1 MTRDPRLSAL
11 LPVGRAARR
20 AATAPG
26 TSLGSLA
33 DALGR
38 ELEPLL
44 AAHAQ
49 GTLPIPDGKARLTRI
64 GGRCPVHG
72 GLLEFNPWEAH
83 RHRCIPCG
91 RDWRGADHDGWWL
104 LGAHF
109 WTMERA
115 VHAALLFALRGDQR
129 HAALARAILEG
140 AAARY
145 AHWPNR
151 DNVLGP
157 SRPFFSTYLEAI
169 WLLNACH
176 ALALLEGADP
186 VGSAVTGARL
196 RDQLVA
202 PGAALVAGFPE
213 GRSNRQAWN
222 SAALLGAAR
231 LLDAPGHVL
240 ERHAATVHD
249 LVAHGLLDDGSW
261 YEGENYHLFAHRGLW
276 FGAQQLAALDRP
288 LPPPLLA
295 RLRAGFVAPFAG
307 VLPDDTFPSR
317 RDAPYRVSIRQW
329 RVAEWLE
336 LGWAME
342 AGSEVAAL
350 LTRLYDAAAAPP
362 GLRAPDERARSTAD
376 GERPTPAARLT
387 RADLS
392 WRALVAA
399 TPEPPPPV
407 AWTPRSR
414 LLAAQG
420 VAALRRE
427 TGQVYVALE
436 GGHGGGDHGHPDRLA
451 LTLQRGPNRWLEDP
465 GAGSYTSR
473 TLHWYRSTLA
483 HHAPLVDG
491 RSQAPGEAHLLA
503 WEERGGAG
511 WVWKRATLAPG
522 VVADRA
528 VVVCDGYLVD
538 RLAWTAP
545 QPVTLSLPLAAD
557 AEVVPAAPWTP
568 VALRGGDG
576 LEDGFDV
583 VVGAEQAPVAPG
595 TRLRVP
601 APLQHGTAATACC
614 WLVAPPGA
622 QLVRGWVPGPPGLP
636 PRRRTWVQ
644 SLGTGGVCW
653 SVWAWPDDRGTV
665 AVRQVTMGTAPD
677 GGEAVVVT
685 TACGTSATHHPAE
698 HGWHIA
704 LAAGGARSS
713 IDLEGRCAVHDAAPP
728 SAAEHA
734 GTPPGPVVPVPLVTC
749 GDVEGVASPAGAL
762 VVELGEPHYVATEQ
776 SWHEAAAPTAQVALA
791 ATATHLVVTVQV
803 HTGAAVPPDAA
814 ENRLD
819 NEHPEVNAD
828 GVQWYLGHSAGAWSM
843 AGLALPVAGPGM
855 PHRRLVPGPWPLP
868 VWHAEGTRTGWA
880 MRLAWPLEQLPRD
893 ADGLVPMALVVNERP
908 PERARRRGQL
918 VLTGGGGFGYLR
930 GDRHDPA
937 AVWRLRLPAGA

>member
-1 MTRDPRLSAL
+1 VIPAPRLSVL
-11 LPVGRAARR
+11 LPVQRDTRR

-33 DALGR
+33 DALAR

-72 GLLEFNPWEAH
+72 VLLDFNPWEPH
-83 RHRCIPCG
+83 RHRCSACG

-104 LGAHF
+104 LGAHL
-109 WTMERA
+109 WGMERA
-115 VHAALLFALRGDQR
+115 VHAALLFALRADRR
-129 HAALARAILEG
+129 HAALARALLVG

-157 SRPFFSTYLEAI
+157 SRPFFSTYLESI

-186 VGSAVTGARL
+186 AGSAATGAQL
-196 RDQLVA
+196 RAQLLA
-202 PGAALVAGFPE
+202 PSAALVGSFPE

-222 SAALLGAAR
+222 SAALLAAAR
-231 LLDAPGHVL
+231 LLEAPDAVV
-240 ERHAATVHD
+240 ERHAATVRD

-276 FGAQQLAALDRP
+276 YGAQQVAALDRP
-288 LPPPLLA
+288 LAPALLA
-295 RLRAGFVAPFAG
+295 RLRAGFIAPFAG

-336 LGWAME
+336 LGWAM
-342 AGSEVAAL
+342 GGGTEVAAL
-350 LTRLYDAAAAPP
+350 LTRLYTPP
-362 GLRAPDERARSTAD
+362 AGVRALGDQDERARSTAD

-399 TPEPPPPV
+399 TPEPPPAV

-414 LLAAQG
+414 LLPAQG
-420 VAALRRE
+420 VAALRRDR
-427 TGQVYVALE
+427 GRVYVALE

-451 LTLQRGPNRWLEDP
+451 LTLQRGPHRWLEDP

-483 HHAPLVDG
+483 HHAPLVNG
-491 RSQAPGEAHLLA
+491 HSQPPGEAQLLA

-511 WVWKRATLAPG
+511 WVWKRTALAPG
-522 VVADRA
+522 VMADRA
-528 VVVCDGYLVD
+528 LVVCDGYLVD
-538 RLAWTAP
+538 RLAWTAGEA
-545 QPVTLSLPLAAD
+545 VTLTLPLAAD
-557 AEVVPAAPWTP
+557 AETRPAAPWAPVTP
-568 VALRGGDG
+568 QGGGG
-576 LEDGFDV
+576 LEDGWDFV
-583 VVGAEQAPVAPG
+583 TGAEQAPVVPG
-595 TRLRVP
+595 LYLAVP
-601 APLQHGTAATACC
+601 AGEQGEPRATAGC
-614 WLVAPPGA
+614 WLVAPGGA
-622 QLVRGWVPGPPGLP
+622 QLVRAWVPGPPGQP
-636 PRRRTWVQ
+636 PRRRHWVQ
-644 SLGTGGVCW
+644 VRGTGGVLW
-653 SVWAWPDDRGTV
+653 SVWAWPVDDGTLT
-665 AVRQVTMGTAPD
+665 VRQVAAAAAPD
-677 GGEAVVVT
+677 GGEAVTVT
-685 TACGTSATHHPAE
+685 TACGTAATHHPAA

-713 IDLEGRCAVHDAAPP
+713 IDLEGLGAAAECARPSGAAP
-728 SAAEHA
+728 A
-734 GTPPGPVVPVPLVTC
+734 GPGVGPVVEVPLVTL
-749 GDVEGVASPAGAL
+749 GDDPPASPPAGAH
-762 VVELGEPHYVATEQ
+762 VVGLGEAHYVATEQ
-776 SWHEAAAPTAQVALA
+776 SWQEAGAPTAHVALA
-791 ATATHLVVTVQV
+791 ATATHLVVDIQA
-803 HTGAAVPPDAA
+803 HTGPAIPPDHA

-828 GVQWYLGHSAGAWSM
+828 GVQWYLGRTAGGWAM
-843 AGLALPVAGPGM
+843 AGLVLPAAGPGV
-855 PHRRLVPGPWPLP
+855 PHRRLVSGEWPLP
-868 VWHAEGTRTGWA
+868 ECHPRSTPTGWA
-880 MRLAWPLEQLPRD
+880 VRLAWPLEQLPRD
-893 ADGLVPMALVVNERP
+893 GDGLVPVALVVNERP
-908 PERARRRGQL
+908 PQRARRRGQL

-930 GDRHDPA
+930 GDRADPA
-937 AVWRLRLPAGA
+937 AAWRLRLPAGP

>member
-11 LPVGRAARR
+11 LPLGRDARR

-33 DALGR
+33 DALAR

-49 GTLPIPDGKARLTRI
+49 GMLPIPDGKARLTRI

-72 GLLEFNPWEAH
+72 GLLEFNPWDPH

-104 LGAHF
+104 LGAHL

-115 VHAALLFALRGDQR
+115 VHAALLFALRGDRR
-129 HAALARAILEG
+129 HAALAGAILEG

-145 AHWPNR
+145 ARWPNR

-157 SRPFFSTYLEAI
+157 SRPFFSTYLESI

-202 PGAALVAGFPE
+202 PSAALVAGFPE

-222 SAALLGAAR
+222 SAALLAAAQ
-231 LLDAPGHVL
+231 LLDAPGHVMG
-240 ERHAATVHD
+240 RHAATVHD

-276 FGAQQLAALDRP
+276 YGAQQLAALDRP
-288 LPPPLLA
+288 LPPQLLA

-342 AGSEVAAL
+342 AGTEVAAL
-350 LTRLYDAAAAPP
+350 LTHLYAPP
-362 GLRAPDERARSTAD
+362 VGLPGLGAPDERARSTAD

-420 VAALRRE
+420 VAALRRDR
-427 TGQVYVALE
+427 GQVYAALE
-436 GGHGGGDHGHPDRLA
+436 GGHRGGGHGHPDRLA
-451 LTLQRGPNRWLEDP
+451 LTLQRGAHRWLEDP

-483 HHAPLVDG
+483 HHAPLVNG
-491 RSQAPGEAHLLA
+491 HSQSPGDTHLLA

-511 WVWKRATLAPG
+511 WVWKRTALAPG
-522 VVADRA
+522 VLADRA
-528 VVVCDGYLVD
+528 LVVCDGYLVD
-538 RLAWTAP
+538 RLAWTAG
-545 QPVTLSLPLAAD
+545 QAVTLTLPLAAD
-557 AEVVPAAPWTP
+557 AEVASAGPWAPVT
-568 VALRGGDG
+568 LIGGGG
-576 LEDGFDV
+576 LEDGWDFAT
-583 VVGAEQAPVAPG
+583 GAEETPVTPG
-595 TRLRVP
+595 LRLRVP
-601 APLQHGTAATACC
+601 AGAPGDPRATAAC
-614 WLVAPPGA
+614 WLLAPRGA
-622 QLVRGWVPGPPGLP
+622 RLVRAWVPGPPGHP
-636 PRRRTWVQ
+636 PRRRHWVTVHD
-644 SLGTGGVCW
+644 TGGVLW
-653 SVWAWPDDRGTV
+653 SVWAWPDDEGTQ
-665 AVRQVTMGTAPD
+665 AVRAVAPAAAAD
-677 GGEAVVVT
+677 GGEAVTVT
-685 TACGTSATHHPAE
+685 TVCGTAATHHPAA

-713 IDLEGRCAVHDAAPP
+713 IDLEGEGAAVAPPAP
-728 SAAEHA
+728 SAADGHDA
-734 GTPPGPVVPVPLVTC
+734 SPGPVVEVPLVPHA
-749 GDVEGVASPAGAL
+749 DEGPVGPPAGAL
-762 VVELGEPHYVATEQ
+762 VVELGEPHYVATEHP
-776 SWHEAAAPTAQVALA
+776 WHEAGAPTAHVALA
-791 ATATHLVVTVQV
+791 ATATHLVVTIQA
-803 HTGAAVPPDAA
+803 HTGPAVPPEAA

-819 NEHPEVNAD
+819 NEHPEVNTD
-828 GVQWYLGHSAGAWSM
+828 GVQWYLGHSAGAWTM
-843 AGLALPVAGPGM
+843 AGLALPVAGPGV
-855 PHRRLVPGPWPLP
+855 PHRRLVQGAWPLP
-868 VWHAEGTRTGWA
+868 AWHAAGTPTGWA
-880 MRLAWPLEQLPRD
+880 MRLAWPLEQLPLD
-893 ADGLVPMALVVNERP
+893 GEGLVPMALVVNERP

-937 AVWRLRLPAGA
+937 AVWRLRLPARA